1 MPAKNLSLDN
11 VNNMLYNIL
20 SNTKYIESDS

>member
-1 MPAKNLSLDN
+1 MLAKNLSLDN
-11 VNNMLYNIL
+11 VNDMLYNIL